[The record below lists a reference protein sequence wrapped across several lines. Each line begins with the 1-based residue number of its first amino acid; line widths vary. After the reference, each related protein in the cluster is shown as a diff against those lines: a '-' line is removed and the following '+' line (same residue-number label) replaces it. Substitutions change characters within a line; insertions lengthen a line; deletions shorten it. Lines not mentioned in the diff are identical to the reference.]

1 MQHRPDSQR
10 AGAVTLSELLFAV
23 GGVCITSKK
32 LLCVVLGI
40 GISRIDHMERVG
52 LCDAVNGEGTDAL
65 LVGDNRL
72 VQKTDPHAPGNQRLD
87 GNKAAD
93 GNLSGKIVQRISGC
107 HQPFFKNTPGAGA
120 FLPNDDGFFQ

>member
-1 MQHRPDSQR
+1 MR
-10 AGAVTLSELLFAV
+10 AGAVKLSELPFKV

-52 LCDAVNGEGTDAL
+52 LCDAVNGEGADAL
-65 LVGDNRL
+65 LIGNNGL
-72 VQKTDPHAPGNQRLD
+72 VQKTNPHATGNQRLD

-93 GNLSGKIVQRISGC
+93 GYRSGKIV
-107 HQPFFKNTPGAGA
+107 
-120 FLPNDDGFFQ
+120 